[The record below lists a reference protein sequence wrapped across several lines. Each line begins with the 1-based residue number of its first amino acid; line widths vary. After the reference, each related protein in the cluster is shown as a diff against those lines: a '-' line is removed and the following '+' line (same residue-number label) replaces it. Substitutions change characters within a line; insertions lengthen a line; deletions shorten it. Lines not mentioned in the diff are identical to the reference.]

1 MAKDTNFEDAGTQQE
16 PTNVDFLSSLKLITG
31 TLKDQRGRITAS
43 VILATFSVLLEVF
56 PIWVIYKLILLIV
69 SEQASPGVFWQY
81 AAMMVISIPLGYLF
95 FGLATRLSHI
105 TAFNLLYALRIRLAH
120 HMARLPIGYF
130 DKMRSGQAKQTMVT
144 EPEKLELLVAH
155 AIPEGTSAFISW
167 IVVTIWL
174 FAVDWRMALASVV
187 LTPISLMVMAFA
199 IRISLRQ
206 SGAVQKATEDMNGAL
221 VEFLTG
227 MPVIK
232 IFGQHHVENQDAVQ
246 SVTRLADM
254 QSAMGRAFVPLGGT
268 FYALILAN
276 ITVILTVGVWLL
288 NAGQLDLAT
297 LLFFVILGANY
308 STPLMRLFDLF
319 HHFAHISLSATTA
332 RKVLDTPVQ
341 MDSGKQVELTNH
353 DVCFEGVS
361 FAYDDEDVLHDIS
374 FRAETGTVT
383 ALVGPSGSGKSTIAT
398 LIPRFRDI
406 THGRITLGG
415 HDTRDIGLDGLMDA
429 VAFVFQDPF
438 LFSATIADNIRYGRQ
453 SASDADVEAAARAAC
468 AHEFIMALPNGYDT
482 EIGQGAQL
490 LSGGERQRIAI
501 ARAIIKDAP
510 VIVLDEATAFT
521 DPDSE
526 AEIQQAISALAK
538 GKTLVVVAHRLHT
551 ITGAHQILVVDK
563 GQIVERGTHEDLHAQ
578 GGLYAALWHD
588 YNLSQTTTI
597 RQGEAQS

>member
-1 MAKDTNFEDAGTQQE
+1 MAKDTDFKDAGSRDE
-16 PTNVDFLSSLKLITG
+16 PNNVDFLASLKLITG
-31 TLKDQRGRITAS
+31 TLRDQRGRIIAS
-43 VILATFSVLLEVF
+43 IFMATVSVLLEVF

-69 SEQASPGVFWQY
+69 SEQASTSVFLQY
-81 AAMMVISIPLGYLF
+81 AAVMAISIPLGYLF
-95 FGLATRLSHI
+95 FGLATRLSHV
-105 TAFNLLYALRIRLAH
+105 TAFNLLYDLRIRLAR

-130 DKMRSGQAKQTMVT
+130 DKMRSGQAKQTLVT

-155 AIPEGTSAFISW
+155 AIPEGTSALISW
-167 IVVTIWL
+167 CLITVWL
-174 FAVDWRMALASVV
+174 FAVDWRMALASII
-187 LTPISLMVMAFA
+187 LTPVSLSVMALA
-199 IRISLRQ
+199 IRKSYRQ
-206 SGAVQKATEDMNGAL
+206 SGEMQHANEDMNGAL
-221 VEFLTG
+221 VEFLAG

-232 IFGQHHVENQDAVQ
+232 IFGQTHLKHHDAVQ

-288 NAGQLDLAT
+288 NAGQIELAT

-332 RKVLDTPVQ
+332 RKILDTPPQ
-341 MDSGKQVELTNH
+341 MDSGQHCELTNH
-353 DVCFEGVS
+353 DVCFENVS
-361 FAYDDEDVLHDIS
+361 FAYEDEDVLHDIS

-398 LIPRFRDI
+398 LIPRFHDI
-406 THGRITLGG
+406 TRGRITLGG

-438 LFSATIADNIRYGRQ
+438 LFSATIADNIRYGRP
-453 SASDADVEAAARAAC
+453 SASATDVEAAARAAC
-468 AHEFIMALPNGYDT
+468 AHDFIMALPNGYDT
-482 EIGQGAQL
+482 EIGQGAQQ

-563 GQIVERGTHEDLHAQ
+563 GQIVERGTHEDLQAQ
-578 GGLYAALWHD
+578 GRLYAALWRD
-588 YNLSQTTTI
+588 YNLSKTTTI
-597 RQGEAQS
+597 RQGGAQT

>member
-1 MAKDTNFEDAGTQQE
+1 MAKDTDFKDAGSRDE
-16 PTNVDFLSSLKLITG
+16 PNNVDFLASLKLITG
-31 TLKDQRGRITAS
+31 TLRDQRGRIIAS
-43 VILATFSVLLEVF
+43 IFMATVSVLLEVF

-69 SEQASPGVFWQY
+69 SEQASTSVFLQY
-81 AAMMVISIPLGYLF
+81 AAVMAISIPLGYLF
-95 FGLATRLSHI
+95 FGLATRLSHV
-105 TAFNLLYALRIRLAH
+105 TAFNLLYDLRIRLAR

-130 DKMRSGQAKQTMVT
+130 DKMRSGQAKQTLVT

-155 AIPEGTSAFISW
+155 AIPEGTSALISW
-167 IVVTIWL
+167 CLITVWL
-174 FAVDWRMALASVV
+174 FAVDWRMALASII
-187 LTPISLMVMAFA
+187 LTPVSLSVMALA
-199 IRISLRQ
+199 IRKSYRQ
-206 SGAVQKATEDMNGAL
+206 SGEMQHANEDMNGAL
-221 VEFLTG
+221 VEFLAG

-232 IFGQHHVENQDAVQ
+232 IFGQTHLKHHDAVQ

-288 NAGQLDLAT
+288 NAGQIELAT

-332 RKVLDTPVQ
+332 RKILDTPPQ
-341 MDSGKQVELTNH
+341 MDSGQHCELTNH
-353 DVCFEGVS
+353 DVCFENVS
-361 FAYDDEDVLHDIS
+361 FAYEDEDVLHDIS

-398 LIPRFRDI
+398 LIPRFHDI
-406 THGRITLGG
+406 TRGRITLGG

-438 LFSATIADNIRYGRQ
+438 LFSATIADNIRYGRP
-453 SASDADVEAAARAAC
+453 SASATDVEAAARAAC
-468 AHEFIMALPNGYDT
+468 AHDFIMALPNGYDT
-482 EIGQGAQL
+482 EIGQGAQQ

-563 GQIVERGTHEDLHAQ
+563 GQIVERGTHEDLQAQ
-578 GGLYAALWHD
+578 GGLYAALWRD
-588 YNLSQTTTI
+588 YNLSKTTTI
-597 RQGEAQS
+597 RQGGAQT

>member
-1 MAKDTNFEDAGTQQE
+1 MAKDTDFKDAGSRDE
-16 PTNVDFLSSLKLITG
+16 PNNVDFLASLKLITG
-31 TLKDQRGRITAS
+31 TLRDQRGRIIAS
-43 VILATFSVLLEVF
+43 IFMATVSVLLEVF

-69 SEQASPGVFWQY
+69 SEQASTSVFLQY
-81 AAMMVISIPLGYLF
+81 AAVMAISIPLGYLF
-95 FGLATRLSHI
+95 FGLATRLSHV
-105 TAFNLLYALRIRLAH
+105 TAFNLLYDLRIRLAR

-130 DKMRSGQAKQTMVT
+130 DKMRSGQAKQTLVT

-155 AIPEGTSAFISW
+155 AIPEGTSALISW
-167 IVVTIWL
+167 CLITVWL
-174 FAVDWRMALASVV
+174 FAVDWRMALASII
-187 LTPISLMVMAFA
+187 LTPVSLSVMALA
-199 IRISLRQ
+199 IRKSYRQ
-206 SGAVQKATEDMNGAL
+206 SGEMQHANEDMNGAL
-221 VEFLTG
+221 VEFLAG

-232 IFGQHHVENQDAVQ
+232 IFGQTHLKHHDAVQ

-288 NAGQLDLAT
+288 NAGQIELAT

-332 RKVLDTPVQ
+332 RKILDTPPQ
-341 MDSGKQVELTNH
+341 MDSGQHCELTNH
-353 DVCFEGVS
+353 DVCFENVS
-361 FAYDDEDVLHDIS
+361 FAYEDEDVLHDIS

-398 LIPRFRDI
+398 LIPRFHDI
-406 THGRITLGG
+406 TRGRITLGG

-438 LFSATIADNIRYGRQ
+438 LFSATIADNIRYGRP
-453 SASDADVEAAARAAC
+453 SASATDVEAAARAAC
-468 AHEFIMALPNGYDT
+468 AHDFIMALPNGYDT
-482 EIGQGAQL
+482 EIGQGAQQ

-563 GQIVERGTHEDLHAQ
+563 GQIVERGTHKDLQAQ
-578 GGLYAALWHD
+578 GGLYAALWRD
-588 YNLSQTTTI
+588 YNLSKTTTI
-597 RQGEAQS
+597 RQGGAQT

>member
-1 MAKDTNFEDAGTQQE
+1 MAKDTDFKDAGSRDE
-16 PTNVDFLSSLKLITG
+16 PNNVDFLASLKLITG
-31 TLKDQRGRITAS
+31 TLRDQRGRIIAS
-43 VILATFSVLLEVF
+43 IFMATVSVLLEVF

-69 SEQASPGVFWQY
+69 SEQASTSVFLQY
-81 AAMMVISIPLGYLF
+81 AAVMAISIPLGYLF
-95 FGLATRLSHI
+95 FGLATRLSHV
-105 TAFNLLYALRIRLAH
+105 TAFNLLYDLRIRLAR

-130 DKMRSGQAKQTMVT
+130 DKMRSGQAKQTLVT

-155 AIPEGTSAFISW
+155 AIPEGTSALISW
-167 IVVTIWL
+167 CLITVWL
-174 FAVDWRMALASVV
+174 FAVDWRMALASII
-187 LTPISLMVMAFA
+187 LTPVSLSVMALA
-199 IRISLRQ
+199 IRKSYRQ
-206 SGAVQKATEDMNGAL
+206 SGEMQHANEDMNGAL
-221 VEFLTG
+221 VEFLAG

-232 IFGQHHVENQDAVQ
+232 IFGQTHLKHHDAVQ

-288 NAGQLDLAT
+288 NAGQIELAT

-332 RKVLDTPVQ
+332 RKILDTPPQ
-341 MDSGKQVELTNH
+341 MDSGQHCELTNH
-353 DVCFEGVS
+353 DVCFENVS
-361 FAYDDEDVLHDIS
+361 FAYEDEDVLHDIS

-398 LIPRFRDI
+398 LIPRFHDI
-406 THGRITLGG
+406 TRGRITLGG

-438 LFSATIADNIRYGRQ
+438 LFSATIADNIRYGRP
-453 SASDADVEAAARAAC
+453 SASATDVEAAARAAC
-468 AHEFIMALPNGYDT
+468 AHDFIMALPNGYDT
-482 EIGQGAQL
+482 EIGQGAQQ

-563 GQIVERGTHEDLHAQ
+563 GQIVERGTHEDLQAQ
-578 GGLYAALWHD
+578 AGLYAALWRD
-588 YNLSQTTTI
+588 YNLSKTTTI
-597 RQGEAQS
+597 RQGGAQT